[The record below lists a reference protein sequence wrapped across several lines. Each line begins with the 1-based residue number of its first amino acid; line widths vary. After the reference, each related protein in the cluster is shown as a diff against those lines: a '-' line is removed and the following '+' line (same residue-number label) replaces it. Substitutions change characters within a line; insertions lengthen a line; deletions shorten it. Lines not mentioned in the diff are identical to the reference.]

1 MTDPKEIKQ
10 WLSKKSSLPIVAGAG
25 ILLTFLIV
33 KLQPSMTHVPQDK
46 KPMQVNVITVNKAS
60 IKPTIIGYGNVE
72 PDLTLQAKSEVKGR
86 VTYVHPEL
94 KKGAT
99 LAKDTIV
106 VKIDDKDYQLSLRQA
121 EADLLSNQANLKE
134 MQLTIENTELDL
146 KLAEEKLK
154 VRQKEFSR
162 LEKLRKSG
170 SISQSKLDAERQNLL
185 QQRQEVQQL
194 ENTQTTLPS
203 QIEVLKAKIE
213 ISKAKVQQSQRDLE
227 RTEIRTPFNA
237 RVRSVSTEQDQYVAL
252 GSSLFDISGMN
263 KIIINAQ
270 FPVEQ
275 FKKIT
280 ASFDK
285 SKLNFDDLTNGGQM
299 SELMSA
305 LGLEST
311 VSIASNDGQVWDA
324 KVERISDDIDPQ
336 SRTVG
341 VVVSVSDS
349 YRQIQPGVRPPLLEG
364 NYMKVEL
371 KGAAQE
377 FLILPRSAV
386 HQQQIYRVN
395 KESQLQRLN
404 VDHIQMQGE
413 LALLTMAANSGI
425 NHGDQ
430 IVSSDVFP
438 AVNGMRLETVLDES
452 LQSKLVE
459 WSETAQ

>member
-1 MTDPKEIKQ
+1 MNEQKVLKQ
-10 WLSKKSSLPIVAGAG
+10 WLSNKTSLLIIAAAG
-25 ILLTFLIV
+25 ILLTVLII
-33 KLQPSMTHVPQDK
+33 KLQPSMKHVPQDE
-46 KPMQVNVITVNKAS
+46 KPVLVNVITVNKVQ
-60 IKPTIIGYGNVE
+60 IKPTIIGYGTVE
-72 PDLTLQAKSEVKGR
+72 SDLTLQAKSEVKGR
-86 VTYVHPEL
+86 ITYIHPEL

-99 LAKDTIV
+99 LAKDTLVI
-106 VKIDDKDYQLSLRQA
+106 KIDDKDYQLSLRQA

-134 MQLTIENTELDL
+134 MRLTVENTQLDL
-146 KLAEEKLK
+146 KLAMEKLK

-170 SISQSKLDAERQNLL
+170 SVSQSKLDAERQNLL
-185 QQRQEVQQL
+185 QQKQEVQQL

-227 RTEIRTPFNA
+227 RTEIRTPFDA
-237 RVRSVSTEQDQYVAL
+237 RVRNVSTEQDQYVAL

-263 KIIINAQ
+263 KVIINAQ

-299 SELMSA
+299 SELMSS
-305 LGLEST
+305 LGLRSKVST
-311 VSIASNDGQVWDA
+311 ATEAGQFWNA
-324 KVERISDDIDPQ
+324 KVERISDDIDRQ
-336 SRTVG
+336 SRTIG

-371 KGAAQE
+371 QGTAQE
-377 FLILPRSAV
+377 FLVIPRAAV
-386 HQQQIYRVN
+386 HQQQIYRVT
-395 KESQLQRLN
+395 KDRLLQRIDLAN
-404 VDHIQMQGE
+404 IQMQGE
-413 LALLTMAANSGI
+413 LALITPESNTGLSD
-425 NHGDQ
+425 GDQ

-438 AVNGMRLETVLDES
+438 AVNGMLLQTVKDET
-452 LQSKLVE
+452 LQQKLVE
-459 WSETAQ
+459 WAGTAQ

>member
-1 MTDPKEIKQ
+1 MTEPKAFKQ
-10 WLSKKSSLPIVAGAG
+10 WLTKKTSLPIIAVAGIVLA
-25 ILLTFLIV
+25 LLIV
-33 KLQPSMTHVPQDK
+33 KFQPNMKHVPQDK
-46 KPMQVNVITVNKAS
+46 KPVLVSVISVNKAM
-60 IKPTIIGYGNVE
+60 IKPAIIGYGNVE
-72 PDLTLQAKSEVKGR
+72 ADLTLQAKSEVKGR
-86 VTYVHPEL
+86 VVYIHPEL

-99 LAKDTIV
+99 LAKDTLV

-134 MQLTIENTELDL
+134 MQLTVENTQLDL
-146 KLAEEKLK
+146 KLAMEKLT
-154 VRQKEFSR
+154 VRKKEFSR

-170 SISQSKLDAERQNLL
+170 SVSQSKLDAERQNLL
-185 QQRQEVQQL
+185 QQKQEVQQL

-213 ISKAKVQQSQRDLE
+213 ISKAKVQQSQRDLD

-252 GSSLFDISGMN
+252 GSALFDLSGMN
-263 KIIINAQ
+263 KVIINAQ

-280 ASFDK
+280 ASFDR

-305 LGLEST
+305 LGLESK
-311 VSIASNDGQVWDA
+311 VSMATNDELSWQA

-336 SRTVG
+336 SRTIG

-349 YRQIQPGVRPPLLEG
+349 YRKIQPGVRPPLLEG

-371 KGAAQE
+371 NGAAQE
-377 FLILPRSAV
+377 FLVLPRAAI
-386 HQQQIYRVN
+386 HQQQIYRVSEN
-395 KESQLQRLN
+395 NQLQRLDLN
-404 VDHIQMQGE
+404 NIQMQGE
-413 LALLTMAANSGI
+413 LALVTLSTNSGL
-425 NHGDQ
+425 NDGDQ
-430 IVSSDVFP
+430 IISSDVFP
-438 AVNGMRLETVLDES
+438 AVNGMLLETVPDEA
-452 LQSKLVE
+452 LQTKLAE
-459 WSETAQ
+459 WAGTAQ